1 MKLHK
6 QSSNNTTLY
15 LNLFIPASNSKTGTH
30 THSQEAGFYSRNAPN
45 PRNSPYLGTPLA
57 DNDGT
62 GLSLLVTVNLDTKHL
77 RLGVP
82 AVLRTTGTLLVRGLD
97 GEQADDIVA

>member
-1 MKLHK
+1 MAH
-6 QSSNNTTLY
+6 TLT
-15 LNLFIPASNSKTGTH
+15 LR
-30 THSQEAGFYSRNAPN
+30 SRLLLKERSN

-77 RLGVP
+77 RLGVTS
-82 AVLRTTGTLLVRGLD
+82 VLRTTGTLLVRGLD